1 MEHSKV
7 WGAWPVALG
16 SASSGL
22 PLKMLPLKIYGSAQS
37 VPGARIP
44 VHSEDSLSLAGLVT
58 LRSPQEGASPGPPSC
73 LTKANKPGHLPCP
86 PCGLGALAS

>member
-44 VHSEDSLSLAGLVT
+44 VHSEDSGWFGDT
-58 LRSPQEGASPGPPSC
+58 QEPTGRS
-73 LTKANKPGHLPCP
+73 
-86 PCGLGALAS
+86 